1 MWILPQNLHLHNG
14 TGCSD
19 LLSAEIPTRFEG
31 EINDFDE
38 ESFSANVKIINE
50 IRELVYGYGIY
61 YLHSYTD

>member
-19 LLSAEIPTRFEG
+19 LLSAEIPPRFEG

-38 ESFSANVKIINE
+38 ESFSANVKIFNE
-50 IRELVYGYGIY
+50 IQGLVYGIQLYR
-61 YLHSYTD
+61 LD

>member
-1 MWILPQNLHLHNG
+1 MCILPQNLHLHNG

-50 IRELVYGYGIY
+50 Q
-61 YLHSYTD
+61 